1 MRPVAWRRGCCV
13 VRGWPGWPWAPG
25 SPLGR
30 WPWPPPGSLGD
41 GTDQPPPHMWAALP
55 TLPAGGRGPAAEA
68 GVDSCLATAAKTR
81 CQKRPLP
88 RGLSAGLCK
97 RRKLPAWAPRSRQE
111 ELARRVGRCERAAV
125 CVADPPGSGSLSP
138 AGRRPLTSARG
149 GGWGGTDR
157 RGPMACWSRGSAAWK
172 AGGSVTVSVRP
183 QPADSACRSPSTGLC
198 SRPSPGKTP
207 PLRAGPPGRG
217 PPLAVQGRSLS
228 VQELP
233 LPTTSRGS
241 FHSPPPADGLRT
253 RIKLSSVPSF
263 SPK

>member
-1 MRPVAWRRGCCV
+1 MRPVARRRGCWV
-13 VRGWPGWPWAPG
+13 VRGWPGWPWAAG
-25 SPLGR
+25 IPLGR

-41 GTDQPPPHMWAALP
+41 GTDQPPTPHMWAALP

-68 GVDSCLATAAKTR
+68 GVGSCLATAAKTR

-125 CVADPPGSGSLSP
+125 RVADPPGSGTLSP
-138 AGRRPLTSARG
+138 ARRRPLTSAHG
-149 GGWGGTDR
+149 GGWGGTNP

-172 AGGSVTVSVRP
+172 AGGSVTVSVRT
-183 QPADSACRSPSTGLC
+183 QPADSPAGAHPGGSAQDPPQERPLPSVQGPQEGAHPWPSRAGASGSRSSPS
-198 SRPSPGKTP
+198 P
-207 PLRAGPPGRG
+207 PPAEE
-217 PPLAVQGRSLS
+217 A
-228 VQELP
+228 
-233 LPTTSRGS
+233 
-241 FHSPPPADGLRT
+241 FIPPADGLRT